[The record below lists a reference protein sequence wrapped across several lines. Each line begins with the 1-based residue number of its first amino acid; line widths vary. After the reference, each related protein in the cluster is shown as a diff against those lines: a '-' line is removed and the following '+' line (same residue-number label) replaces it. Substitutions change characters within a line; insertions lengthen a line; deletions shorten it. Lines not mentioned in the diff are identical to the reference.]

1 MATTRIDVGKLKEG
15 RFVMIEGHA
24 CLIRSTDHS
33 KPGKHGGAKCRV
45 TGIGIFDGTKREFV
59 APTGNE
65 VEAPL
70 LEKKK
75 GQVLSLSGNKIQ
87 LMDLDTYET
96 IEMDMPAEDN
106 EAAKG
111 LAEGA
116 TISYIEFEGKR
127 KIMNVKED

>member
-1 MATTRIDVGKLKEG
+1 MATTRMDVGKLKEG
-15 RFVMIEGHA
+15 RFVMIDGSP
-24 CLIRSTDHS
+24 CMIKSTDHS

-45 TGIGIFDGTKREFV
+45 TGIDIFTGSKKEFV

-65 VEAPL
+65 VDSPI

-96 IEMDMPAEDN
+96 IEMELPAEDN

-111 LAEGA
+111 ITEGA